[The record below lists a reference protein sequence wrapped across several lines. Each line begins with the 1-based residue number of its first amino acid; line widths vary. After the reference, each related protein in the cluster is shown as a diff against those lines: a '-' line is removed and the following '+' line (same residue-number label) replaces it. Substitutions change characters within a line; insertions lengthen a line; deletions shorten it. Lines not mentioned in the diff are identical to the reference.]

1 MTGRGENVAI
11 NTKSMKFQLCPGWLS
26 KNLIDLA
33 RTSEYNKGEVI
44 YLLGMAFA
52 FPIIIKGG
60 LWLMDTEIKNAVS
73 ATDQDA
79 QYDDKAKRL
88 LGNKIILAHILVKTV
103 NDFRGMNPKDVVSYI
118 EGEPFISVVPVE
130 PGLTNAEK
138 ISSGNGLKDGQ
149 RIVGLN
155 TENAEINEGLIRFD
169 IIFYVRMK
177 DGISQVIV
185 NVEAQKDEPTSYHIL
200 NRAVF
205 YVSRLVSSQKERD
218 FVGINYNDIRR
229 VFSIWVCMS
238 MGENSMAYVHLAKD
252 DLLGSYPWKGGL
264 DLLNIVLIGIAN
276 ELPEHDEKYELHR
289 LLSTLLSMEL
299 TAKEKL
305 GIIKTEYNIP
315 VDDKIREDVSA
326 MCNLSQGIREK
337 GGAEREEKII
347 LNMHREGYTS
357 EQIAKIV
364 EKTIGEVE
372 AIINKREPVLA

>member
-1 MTGRGENVAI
+1 MRGENAAI
-11 NTKSMKFQLCPGWLS
+11 ITKQMKLQLCPVWLS
-26 KNLIDLA
+26 KNPIDLA
-33 RTSEYNKGEVI
+33 GVSGYNGIEVI

-52 FPIIIKGG
+52 FPTIQKGG

-103 NDFRGMNPKDVVSYI
+103 DEFRGMNPKDVVSYI

-130 PGLTNAEK
+130 PGLTNVEK
-138 ISSGNGLKDGQ
+138 EENGQ
-149 RIVGLN
+149 RIVGMN

-185 NVEAQKDEPTSYHIL
+185 NVEGQKDEPTSYHIL

-218 FVGINYNDIRR
+218 FVGTNFNDIRR
-229 VFSIWVCMS
+229 VFSIWVCMN
-238 MGENSMAYVHLAKD
+238 MDENSMDYVHLTD
-252 DLLGSYPWKGGL
+252 DKLLGSYPWKGRL
-264 DLLNIVLIGIAN
+264 DLLNIVLIGISN
-276 ELPEHDEKYELHR
+276 GLPEHDEKYELHR
-289 LLSTLLSMEL
+289 LLSTLLSAEL
-299 TAKEKL
+299 TVDEKL
-305 GIIKTEYNIP
+305 GIIKTEYSIP
-315 VDDKIREDVSA
+315 VDDKLRKDVSA
-326 MCNLSQGIREK
+326 MCNLSQGIRERTV
-337 GGAEREEKII
+337 AERDEKII

-364 EKTIGEVE
+364 ERTIGEVE
-372 AIINKREPVLA
+372 AIIKKRKPILA